1 MSFGRRVLDIIRR
14 EFISGVLVVVPVI
27 LTYIV
32 IRFLFE
38 AIDGILNPF
47 IVDVFGYYVPGL
59 GLVTTLLLILLAG
72 FFARSFIGHQ
82 ILKLGD
88 RLLRRTPVIR
98 PIYTAAKQLLEAM
111 ASTSDSTFK
120 EVGLIEYPRKGIY
133 AIGFLSRRI
142 ELDVSGVNKVYWSV
156 FMASTPTPVS
166 GMVVIIPEEE
176 VIKLEMT
183 VEEGVKFLVSG
194 GVASPALIKRKP
206 AVMRNESGEVTR

>member
-1 MSFGRRVLDIIRR
+1 MSFGRRVLEIIRR

-32 IRFLFE
+32 LRFLFE
-38 AIDGILNPF
+38 AIDGVLGPF

-72 FFARSFIGHQ
+72 FFARSFVGHQ

-120 EVGLIEYPRKGIY
+120 EVGLIEYPRVGVY
-133 AIGFLSRRI
+133 ALGFLSRRI
-142 ELDVSGVNKVYWSV
+142 ELDVKGVRKIYWSV
-156 FMASTPTPVS
+156 FVASTPTPVS
-166 GMVVIIPEEE
+166 GMVVIVPEED
-176 VIKLEMT
+176 VIRVDMT
-183 VEEGVKFLVSG
+183 IEEGVKFLVSG

-206 AVMRNESGEVTR
+206 AVLRSESGEVTR